1 MKKIIIN
8 ILIVLTFFILYFL
21 QLNFFSWFR
30 IAGAMPNLF
39 VILIFYIGLYT
50 GKIMGLT
57 YGVIFGLILDFLIGE
72 NIGTTAIMLGIIG
85 IIGGVLD
92 KNFSKDSRITIILMV
107 VGSTIIYEVGM
118 YILRFAILKSSIE
131 LLSFLKILIAEIV
144 FNVLITIILYPLI
157 QKTGHSIENEYK
169 GSKILT
175 RYF

>member
-30 IAGAMPNLF
+30 IAGVMPNLF